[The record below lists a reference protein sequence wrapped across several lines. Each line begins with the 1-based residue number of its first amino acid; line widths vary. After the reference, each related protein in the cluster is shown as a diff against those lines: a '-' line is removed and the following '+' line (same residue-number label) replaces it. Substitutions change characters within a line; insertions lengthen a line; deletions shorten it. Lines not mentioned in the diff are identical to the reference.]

1 MIEII
6 GSELNQWDTG
16 RGVTVKGI
24 EAEYVHFANQGD
36 SKAVIMGLVD
46 IDATIPDFL
55 LQTGRP
61 LCVYAVR
68 DGVTLESRMFSVK
81 KRPRP
86 ENYVYED
93 DQRNYIYELIA
104 DSQTATE
111 EANQATRNANE
122 AADKANQ
129 AAKSWVING
138 EVKGESV
145 VIDDA
150 IDQTFAGFRIF
161 GKTTQDGTPTPD
173 APVDLVSVENPT
185 VEVNEQSMLVP
196 YTLRGI
202 PVTSGGNYTDANGQQ
217 WICDE
222 VDFGRGAYVKR
233 IGELNVNKETVYSSG
248 VTSSGTSYNFYIK
261 GEVYDIAPDYKNR
274 SIPAICSKFIFADS
288 GVNSFAL
295 GTVESSGWGGVA
307 RFVFRASPNVNTV
320 ALFKEYVGDDCQVLY
335 KLKEEIH
342 TALSKEDLAAY
353 AALYTS
359 RYGTMVTNDKDAYM
373 EIQYVMDAKKYI
385 DSLIGTG
392 GASAGLVEATVE

>member
-1 MIEII
+1 MIGII
-6 GSELNQWDTG
+6 GTQLNQWDVG
-16 RGVTVKGI
+16 RSVTVAGI
-24 EAEYVHFANQGD
+24 TADHVHFANKGD
-36 SKAVIMGLVD
+36 SKAVIMELVEGQ
-46 IDATIPDFL
+46 AKIPDYL
-55 LQTGRP
+55 LQSGKQI
-61 LCVYAVR
+61 CAYVVAN
-68 DGVTLESRMFSVK
+68 GVTVESKSFYVIQRE
-81 KRPRP
+81 RP
-86 ENYVYED
+86 ENYVYKD
-93 DQRNYIYELIA
+93 DQRNYIYELITDA
-104 DSQTATE
+104 QTATE
-111 EANQATRNANE
+111 AAKQATQNANE

-129 AAKSWVING
+129 AAKSWVIMG
-138 EVKGESV
+138 EVKGESM

-150 IDQTFAGFRIF
+150 IDQSFAGFRIF
-161 GKTTQDGTPTPD
+161 GKTIQNGVPTPD

-185 VEVNEQSMLVP
+185 IEVNEQSMLVP
-196 YTLRGI
+196 YALHGI
-202 PVTSGGNYTDANGQQ
+202 PVSSGGNYTDATGQQ

-335 KLKEEIH
+335 QLKEEIH

-353 AALYTS
+353 AALHTS
-359 RYGTMVTNDKDAYM
+359 RYGTTVSNDQNAYM
-373 EIQYVMDAKKYI
+373 NIHYVMDAKEYI
-385 DSLIGTG
+385 DRKVASSFIYPATIG
-392 GASAGLVEATVE
+392 